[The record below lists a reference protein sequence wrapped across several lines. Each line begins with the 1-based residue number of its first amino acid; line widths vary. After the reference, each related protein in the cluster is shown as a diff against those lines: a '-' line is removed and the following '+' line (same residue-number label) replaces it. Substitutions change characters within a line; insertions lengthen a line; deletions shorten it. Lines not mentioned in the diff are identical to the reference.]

1 MLARLKSVKLGVV
14 WGCRGN
20 GNGGN
25 GVMSDDLLQAM
36 QSMIEEQNWH
46 NPSL

>member
-1 MLARLKSVKLGVV
+1 MPARLKSVKLGVV

-20 GNGGN
+20 GNRGN